1 MVGRAGL
8 LLAMLQLLFFLLP
21 LGLDTLGISI
31 SLGIKSS
38 TSPISGGEQQ
48 GWRLPLWLNSAILF
62 SLAETTMPLFGLAI
76 GYAASLVIS
85 DIMRFIGPLILIG
98 LGLWELWEEIGERLS
113 IVMLSAAKQLSAN
126 RDRPLQDATTGATQ
140 ADKANEAANRFQW
153 GRQLLLALSVSLDEL
168 AVGFSLGTVTVAKSI
183 NPVTLCILIGVQGF
197 LMTLIGIAS
206 GRILRTRL
214 RAFKDWSELL
224 SGILLIGLG
233 IWLLVT

>member
-1 MVGRAGL
+1 
-8 LLAMLQLLFFLLP
+8 MLQLLLFLLP

-38 TSPISGGEQQ
+38 SSSISGGEQQ
-48 GWRLPLWLNSAILF
+48 GRRLPLWLNSAILF

-98 LGLWELWEEIGERLS
+98 VGLWELWEEIGERL
-113 IVMLSAAKQLSAN
+113 AKHKARAQGIKPVQS
-126 RDRPLQDATTGATQ
+126 ATTGATQ
-140 ADKANEAANRFQW
+140 AGKAKEAADRFQW
-153 GRQLLLALSVSLDEL
+153 RRQLLLALSVSLDEL

-206 GRILRTRL
+206 GRILRARL
-214 RAFKDWSELL
+214 RAFKDWSEML